1 MTTDRTDLVV
11 DGVRTE
17 YGTSAVVGTATP
29 RLSWVVSR
37 APAGW
42 QHQATELRRLD
53 DEGAVA
59 EEATV
64 DGDASV
70 LVAWPFAPLA
80 SRAARRRAAAGA
92 RRRR

>member
-42 QHQATELRRLD
+42 
-53 DEGAVA
+53 
-59 EEATV
+59 
-64 DGDASV
+64 
-70 LVAWPFAPLA
+70 
-80 SRAARRRAAAGA
+80 
-92 RRRR
+92 